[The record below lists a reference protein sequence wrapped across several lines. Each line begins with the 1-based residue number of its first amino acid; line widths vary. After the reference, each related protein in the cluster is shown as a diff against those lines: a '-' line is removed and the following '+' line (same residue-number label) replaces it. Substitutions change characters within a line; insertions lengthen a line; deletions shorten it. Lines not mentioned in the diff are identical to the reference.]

1 MLYLAFTDR
10 TYNYKI
16 KPPPTSWFI
25 KKCVGL
31 EKLGNLTGHRVVGE
45 LPLQYVYEIAKI
57 KREMDED
64 LHSLSLEM
72 ICKVGASY
80 QQIIGQC
87 KSMGINV
94 VVGDPQEKVT
104 PIKITLK

>member
-1 MLYLAFTDR
+1 MVASFEPAFTDR
-10 TYNYKI
+10 TYKYKI

-31 EKLGNLTGHRVVGE
+31 EKLGNLTGHRIVGE
-45 LPLQYVYEIAKI
+45 LSIQYIYEIAKI

-72 ICKVGASY
+72 ICKVKAHSSANNWPVQKHGN
-80 QQIIGQC
+80 QGCCRKPPGRQDHP
-87 KSMGINV
+87 N
-94 VVGDPQEKVT
+94 
-104 PIKITLK
+104 